1 MADRDPLTARTLT
14 EVMARRTALT
24 PDAPYFHL
32 YGETVTYERLWA
44 QSARYAGAL
53 AQAGVAPG
61 DRLCLIYPTCAEFF
75 YTFFGALRIGAVP
88 VPLYPTLGVDATAS
102 IFRNSEAAAVATI
115 GWFRAG
121 VEASVALAPGVRM
134 ILEPTDLDV
143 PAPLPRVEP
152 ARPEDLAFLQYTSG
166 STADPRGVMLTHDNV
181 VSTTHFMG
189 EAAGVTADDRVV
201 SWLPLYH
208 DMGLIGCAFTPPL
221 TATPLWLLPPDLRNP
236 RQWLELITEVR
247 ATFTVSPDFGYRN
260 CVRNIRDTSGIDLSS
275 LRSALSGAEPVRT
288 STIGAFER
296 HFGLKNIIAPCYGL
310 AEATLAVA
318 IWPFGT
324 PLKTDPSGRFVSV
337 GRPCRGVSVRIL
349 PPREDAES
357 ADHGDGATS
366 RLSQATHD
374 PSLPLAPMSTGE
386 ICVKSPGVMRGYYN
400 NPEATARAI
409 DTDGWLR
416 TGDLGFLDH
425 AGDLY
430 VTGRLK
436 DLMILGGDN
445 VVPHD
450 IEEVVDHLVGVRYS
464 AAVGIDSERSGT
476 QRLHVIAEVRDE
488 SAVPETYHRLVTDI
502 VKRVHEARGHR
513 PARVHLV
520 RGGTIPKTSSGKIQ
534 RARLAELVRDGQLA
548 DRLVY

>member
-1 MADRDPLTARTLT
+1 MLSHANVTQTVAFMAKAAQLTR
-14 EVMARRTALT
+14 E
-24 PDAPYFHL
+24 
-32 YGETVTYERLWA
+32 
-44 QSARYAGAL
+44 
-53 AQAGVAPG
+53 
-61 DRLCLIYPTCAEFF
+61 
-75 YTFFGALRIGAVP
+75 
-88 VPLYPTLGVDATAS
+88 
-102 IFRNSEAAAVATI
+102 
-115 GWFRAG
+115 
-121 VEASVALAPGVRM
+121 
-134 ILEPTDLDV
+134 DV
-143 PAPLPRVEP
+143 
-152 ARPEDLAFLQYTSG
+152 
-166 STADPRGVMLTHDNV
+166 
-181 VSTTHFMG
+181 
-189 EAAGVTADDRVV
+189 VV

-349 PPREDAES
+349 PAREDAD
-357 ADHGDGATS
+357 AGG
-366 RLSQATHD
+366 D
-374 PSLPLAPMSTGE
+374 PSLPLAPMDIGE

-409 DTDGWLR
+409 DADGWLR

-450 IEEVVDHLVGVRYS
+450 IEEVVDHLAGIRYS
-464 AAVGIDSERSGT
+464 AAVGVDSERSGT

-502 VKRVHEARGHR
+502 VKRVHETRGHR

-534 RARLAELVRDGQLA
+534 RARLAQLVRDGQLA
-548 DRLVY
+548 ARLVY